1 MNEKIQQLIP
11 ILEDLKGSWDYAEPL
26 LVVLQSWNIT
36 EEKLNTL
43 IALFSHSLTTL
54 GKKEYEWKSLFFQE
68 IINEAK
74 QKETLE
80 KQREQRQEEN
90 ILATMF

>member
-1 MNEKIQQLIP
+1 VNEKIQQIIP
-11 ILEDLKGSWDYAEPL
+11 ILQDLRGSWDYAEPL

-54 GKKEYEWKSLFFQE
+54 QKKEYEWKSLFFQE

-74 QKETLE
+74 QREILE
-80 KQREQRQEEN
+80 KQKEQKQEEN
-90 ILATMF
+90 ILATML